1 MKWFKTNVAGVGFG
15 GFCWFVCLLVVFF
28 FLTEEVI
35 VTVRL
40 LATSSFQHPLPV
52 LVLNLLPTSGF
63 FQNAKNGIVS
73 AL

>member
-15 GFCWFVCLLVVFF
+15 GFLLVCVFAWFF

-40 LATSSFQHPLPV
+40 LATSSFQHPLSV

>member
-1 MKWFKTNVAGVGFG
+1 MLQVWVLGVFVGL
-15 GFCWFVCLLVVFF
+15 CVCLVF

-40 LATSSFQHPLPV
+40 LATGSFQHPLPV
-52 LVLNLLPTSGF
+52 LVLNLLLTSGF